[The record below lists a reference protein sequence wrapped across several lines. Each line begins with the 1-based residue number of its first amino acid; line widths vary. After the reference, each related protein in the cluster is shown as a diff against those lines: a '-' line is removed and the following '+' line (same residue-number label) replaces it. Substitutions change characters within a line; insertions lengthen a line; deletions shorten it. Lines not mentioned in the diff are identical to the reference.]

1 MQTRNEEGS
10 MDAAGDNGTFRELDR
25 RSGDGFEV
33 ALLWDPDRNKTFV
46 VVVDEQEDEFLRI
59 DVEADR
65 ALDAFH
71 HPYIYAV
78 RQNARKAL
86 V

>member
-1 MQTRNEEGS
+1 
-10 MDAAGDNGTFRELDR
+10 MDAAGDNGAFRELDR

-33 ALLWDPDRNKTFV
+33 ALLWDPDGNKTFV
-46 VVVDEQEDEFLRI
+46 VVVDEREDEFLRL
-59 DVEADR
+59 DVEAGK
-65 ALDAFH
+65 ALDAFR

-78 RQNARKAL
+78 RQNARKTL

>member
-1 MQTRNEEGS
+1 
-10 MDAAGDNGTFRELDR
+10 MDAAGDNRAFRELDR

-33 ALLWDPDRNKTFV
+33 ALLWDPGRNKTFV
-46 VVVDEQEDEFLRI
+46 VVVDEQDDEFLRL
-59 DVEADR
+59 DVEASN
-65 ALDAFH
+65 ALDAFR

-78 RQNARKAL
+78 RAENRGRRSEL